1 VKKFSREI
9 VVGLFATIAL
19 VLLYFG
25 WYYLKGVD
33 FFSSYKKYFVVYD
46 NVDQLAISNPVL
58 LNGFRVGQVGKIRI
72 MQNRQDRVLVELDI
86 DADVKLGDSTKATLT
101 SEVLSGKYILL
112 TVGPMGKKPLKSGDT
127 LRAEVAKGLFDVFKE
142 TTEPVADNL
151 QTTLRNFNI
160 VIDNLVHNSKQLDTI
175 FSRMQS
181 TPWLINRTLNNTNG
195 RIDELTASFKSV
207 ADNLNVTLSELKPT
221 LQNFKTLSDS
231 LKQLELNKTLL
242 KTQQALNGIH
252 ETLVKLQKGDNTM
265 SKLMTEDS
273 LYVNLNKLLVN
284 MDTLV
289 NHFDND
295 PKRFMGPLG
304 KSKRKIEKEKRRA
317 ERRKPASQKK
327 E

>member
-207 ADNLNVTLSELKPT
+207 ADNLNVTLSENRRCRTLKLCPT
-221 LQNFKTLSDS
+221 
-231 LKQLELNKTLL
+231 
-242 KTQQALNGIH
+242 
-252 ETLVKLQKGDNTM
+252 
-265 SKLMTEDS
+265 
-273 LYVNLNKLLVN
+273 
-284 MDTLV
+284 
-289 NHFDND
+289 
-295 PKRFMGPLG
+295 P
-304 KSKRKIEKEKRRA
+304 
-317 ERRKPASQKK
+317 
-327 E
+327 